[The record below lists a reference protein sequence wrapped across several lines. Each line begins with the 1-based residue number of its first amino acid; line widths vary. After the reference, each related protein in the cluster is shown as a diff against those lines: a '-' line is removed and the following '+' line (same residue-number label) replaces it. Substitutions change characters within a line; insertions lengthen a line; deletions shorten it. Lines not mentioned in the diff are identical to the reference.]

1 MTAEKIPTNDSN
13 FKSQFGEDRLLYE
26 YFHEK
31 KAGYYVEVG
40 ACDGIYAS
48 NTFFFERLGWRG
60 LLIEPIP
67 ELAERC
73 RNTRPN
79 SQVICSAAVSPNSPD
94 HIEFEVVE
102 GWEALSSVSLK
113 RDRFYD
119 YQPNVRKIS
128 VSARTLDA
136 MLEEAKAPPVD
147 FLTIDV
153 EGQEWQVLQGF
164 TISRWQPEIIIL
176 ERWSPVPD
184 QRVMDYMHRNTYV
197 YKRTT
202 GGLND
207 WFYRS
212 GREESN
218 SIGYRLWLFLHL
230 YLPAY
235 TVRAL
240 KTGGKL
246 LIHRPPS

>member
-1 MTAEKIPTNDSN
+1 MTAEKLTTNDSN

-26 YFHEK
+26 YFREK

-48 NTFFFERLGWRG
+48 NTFFFEQIGWNG
-60 LLIEPIP
+60 VLIEPIP

-73 RNTRPN
+73 RTTRPR
-79 SQVICSAAVSPNSPD
+79 SQVICGAAVSPNSPD
-94 HIEFEVVE
+94 HIDFEVVE

-119 YQPNVRKIS
+119 YQPNVRTIS
-128 VSARTLDA
+128 VTARTLDT
-136 MLEEAKAPPVD
+136 MLEEANPGQID

-164 TISRWQPEIIIL
+164 TISRWQPEIVIL
-176 ERWSPVPD
+176 ERWGSVPD
-184 QRVMDYMHRNTYV
+184 QRVMGYMHENNYI

-207 WFYRS
+207 WFCRS
-212 GREESN
+212 GKEESN
-218 SIGYRLWLFLHL
+218 RISYQLWLFLYL
-230 YLPAY
+230 YVPAY

-246 LIHRPPS
+246 LLNRPL